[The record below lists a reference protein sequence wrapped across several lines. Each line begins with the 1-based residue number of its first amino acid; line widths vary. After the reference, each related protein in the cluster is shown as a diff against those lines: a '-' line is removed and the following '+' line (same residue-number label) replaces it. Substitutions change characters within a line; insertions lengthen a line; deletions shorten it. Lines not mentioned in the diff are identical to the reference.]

1 MKEIP
6 RRLSSRVILAGMAVA
21 LTLAGAA
28 CSSSSTSSGG
38 AATGSTSDPAA
49 STSSGGTAVFSSK
62 TVGVMNVVGSSEALD
77 HWTNTAVTALKYM
90 GVKVDEADGQ
100 GSPQQWANVL
110 TSFVSEH
117 VNAIITVGGFV
128 PTTVTPQLKAVKA
141 AGIPI
146 VGVGNP
152 VQDPY
157 HLMTAQY
164 APSDQVLGATVA
176 EYLVKKLPPGSEY
189 VDLNVPSAITAV
201 NFIVAADQVMKAA
214 GFKLVGTADM
224 DPAKGSYPTQAS
236 NGAASLLLA
245 HPDAKALI
253 SCCDFTPAA
262 TVPALRSAGFSKV
275 INAARYDNLSTL
287 QLIRGGAPVVV
298 SAVNNDTGVLTG
310 VGQVLNYLAHGT
322 MPNPAAGNGIYQF
335 TVVDS
340 SNVPKSGFYYNPVT
354 QIQTFEAKWKQQFG

>member
-1 MKEIP
+1 MKELP
-6 RRLSSRVILAGMAVA
+6 RRRSSRLIFAVMALALA
-21 LTLAGAA
+21 LVGAA
-28 CSSSSTSSGG
+28 CSSSSSSSSG
-38 AATGSTSDPAA
+38 AATGSTSGSSQ
-49 STSSGGTAVFSSK
+49 STSSADSADFSSK
-62 TVGVMNVVGSSEALD
+62 TVGVMNVVGSSEALQ
-77 HWTNTAVTALKYM
+77 HWTATAVTALKYM

-100 GSPQQWANVL
+100 GSPQQWASVL
-110 TSFVSEH
+110 TSFVSQH

-164 APSDQVLGATVA
+164 APSDQVLGSTVA
-176 EYLVKKLPPGSEY
+176 EYLTKKLPPGSEY
-189 VDLNVPSAITAV
+189 VDLNVPSAITAT
-201 NFIVAADQVMKAA
+201 NFIVAADKVMQAA

-224 DPAKGSYPTQAS
+224 DPAKGSYPTQAA
-236 NGAASLLLA
+236 NGAASLLTA

-287 QLIRGGAPVVV
+287 QLIRDGAPVVV

-322 MPNPAAGNGIYQF
+322 MPNPAAGNGIYKF
-335 TVVDS
+335 VVVDS
-340 SNVPKSGFYYNPVT
+340 SNVPKSGFYYAPT
-354 QIQTFEAKWKQQFG
+354 IQIQAFEAKWKQEFG